1 MFNTDT
7 LSEGTIYEILA
18 NRRRRETIRHL
29 TVESSGEATT
39 LHDLSQE
46 IAARETGESPPPR
59 GARESVYNS
68 LHQTHLPKLEE
79 LGVVDYDRDARE
91 VHPSEHARDVDK
103 YMEVVTS
110 HGVTWSEVYRSLGV
124 ASLTLVLWSLV
135 GLPVV
140 SAVDPMLWTS
150 GSLALF
156 AVLVTYQL
164 WSNRWYIR
172 HSLRD

>member
-1 MFNTDT
+1 MFRTDT
-7 LSEGTIYEILA
+7 LPEETIYEVLA
-18 NRRRRETIRHL
+18 NNRRRETIKHL
-29 TVESSGEATT
+29 TVESTGEATT
-39 LHDLSQE
+39 LHELSLE

-59 GARESVYNS
+59 AARESVYNS

-79 LGVVDYDRDARE
+79 LGVVEYDREARE
-91 VHPSEHARDVDK
+91 IHPSEHARDVDQ

-156 AVLVTYQL
+156 ALLVTYQL

-172 HSLRD
+172 QSLQG

>member
-7 LSEGTIYEILA
+7 LSEETIYEILA
-18 NRRRRETIRHL
+18 NSRRRETIRHL
-29 TVESSGEATT
+29 TVESTGEAMT
-39 LHDLSQE
+39 LHELSQE

-59 GARESVYNS
+59 PARESVYNS

-91 VHPSEHARDVDK
+91 VNPSDHARDVDK

-135 GLPVV
+135 DFPVV

-150 GSLALF
+150 GSLAVF
-156 AVLVTYQL
+156 ALLVTYQL

-172 HSLRD
+172 QSLQG